1 MKSNHEIMSFAIY
14 EIVGLII
21 ALPLSY
27 TMAAL
32 AKKFSTITYKE
43 ELDHLFYFYWNGEAD
58 DEQNAWLKVL
68 QLISSKKGSRKK
80 IKYIINKLQLLNKQD
95 YQSHYIVTDSGELKI
110 ADDYSRKRE
119 TDTSSDS
126 GAPETI

>member
-1 MKSNHEIMSFAIY
+1 MKLHHEIMSFAIY

-58 DEQNAWLKVL
+58 DEQNAWLRVL

-95 YQSHYIVTDSGELKI
+95 YQSHFIVTDSGELKI
-110 ADDYSRKRE
+110 ADDYSRKRV
-119 TDTSSDS
+119 TDTSSDN

>member
-1 MKSNHEIMSFAIY
+1 MKLNHEIMSFAIY

-58 DEQNAWLKVL
+58 DEKNAWLKVL

-110 ADDYSRKRE
+110 ADDYSRKRV